1 MKVGPG
7 QVYPR
12 VMLRWFGGMEEPGRE
27 EVLPLVASGSLHF
40 ISGPLA

>member
-7 QVYPR
+7 QVHPR
-12 VMLRWFGGMEEPGRE
+12 VMLCWFGGMEEPGRE